1 MARISTLA
9 LVATLTPMVDVSVYN
24 VTNKL
29 AVANAG
35 ANNGDLIEV
44 FTVGRNAR
52 CVGADVNAKGTLGAG
67 CTVKLQRYRPSDTT
81 TSDLTIATT
90 AGGPSLVTGATI
102 GPQDILAGDII
113 QLLVGGANVG
123 AAAAIEVDVRLQH

>member
-9 LVATLTPMVDVSVYN
+9 LVATLTPMVDVSV
-24 VTNKL
+24 
-29 AVANAG
+29 
-35 ANNGDLIEV
+35 
-44 FTVGRNAR
+44 F
-52 CVGADVNAKGTLGAG
+52 
-67 CTVKLQRYRPSDTT
+67 
-81 TSDLTIATT
+81 TIATT